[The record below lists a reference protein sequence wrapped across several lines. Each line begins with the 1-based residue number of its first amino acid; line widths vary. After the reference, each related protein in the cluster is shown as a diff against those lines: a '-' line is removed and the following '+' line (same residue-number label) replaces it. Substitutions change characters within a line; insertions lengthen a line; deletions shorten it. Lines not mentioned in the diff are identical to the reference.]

1 MALKNQKLHQQFSA
15 EASSSSRSDSSSQR
29 PIFEGVSIFVD
40 GYTVPSS
47 QVSENFFYLNTILF
61 NFILLIVSLSRSY
74 EVTC

>member
-29 PIFEGVSIFVD
+29 PIFERVSIFVD

-47 QVSENFFYLNTILF
+47 QVTEEFFYLILQF
-61 NFILLIVSLSRSY
+61 YLISLY
-74 EVTC
+74 